1 MNLHIL
7 TQKLN
12 LDIEKTPQTKTRT
25 LRKRNF
31 QNFENFNLRGFSHE
45 SESESEE
52 SDSDYDPE
60 TLTKKKQFKRTVSK
74 KPQSLEKNL
83 KKKKKR
89 LKIKN
94 KNKSTLTLVRKRKT
108 PNKKNKKKL
117 NLTQWSEIGNHVN
130 FSENDHQVSYGHP
143 QEITENQISVLESFK
158 LLMNSELTNKIVK
171 LLNLELK
178 KINETATNRHRLKI
192 KKITDNDFFKFLSY
206 EILDIMKKNCQKA
219 WRLGSQFVVD
229 ESMIPFKG
237 RCAFRVRMPR
247 KPANMG
253 IKAWTVTDNCNYVYT
268 WDIFKGV
275 SEKSKDTLLRMTK
288 MAKLD
293 DVEDFYHKVYADSYF
308 GSLEAAEELVEIGV
322 SFNLC
327 VKNDRPS
334 DLFKNNLHQ
343 DLRNGEWKSLLK
355 SINGH
360 KLLACTYRDK
370 HKSSTKNVNII
381 TDSINNLEIVKGEK
395 IKPKNIEDYS
405 QNMQYV
411 DRADQNVS
419 SFLFPHKTFSWKKA
433 VLFYYFKVLIHNSKI
448 IFEKK
453 NQQKITLIN
462 FISPLCDQL
471 AGKRTIIG
479 HIEHKIIRRQPKRDC
494 SFCRNKFNKSS
505 STTIK
510 CSGCD
515 CYLHKRCFDYIHYI
529 FK

>member
-1 MNLHIL
+1 MNPKISDHESLLNICKHYSISIYNQL
-7 TQKLN
+7 ECMLRNKAWFFTPLFYTTKPTNWNFAFDFFPEDNEEVIQSDTKVLYIRTGNLNIEIHSNFIYEEFFNTKLISEIDSQTMELRNKTKSKEKLQDLVYTQNLFTEIAEHDLDVENYYFTIETKNKRVEIPRIGTKQKLINEQNQRIHSSQPIIPIEIVPEIPISNIPEVVGKSHN
-12 LDIEKTPQTKTRT
+12 LQEIEIKNENTP
-25 LRKRNF
+25 
-31 QNFENFNLRGFSHE
+31 
-45 SESESEE
+45 
-52 SDSDYDPE
+52 
-60 TLTKKKQFKRTVSK
+60 
-74 KPQSLEKNL
+74 
-83 KKKKKR
+83 
-89 LKIKN
+89 LKIKLN
-94 KNKSTLTLVRKRKT
+94 KIEIFTLVSEEFSKR
-108 PNKKNKKKL
+108 
-117 NLTQWSEIGNHVN
+117 
-130 FSENDHQVSYGHP
+130 
-143 QEITENQISVLESFK
+143 
-158 LLMNSELTNKIVK
+158 
-171 LLNLELK
+171 
-178 KINETATNRHRLKI
+178 
-192 KKITDNDFFKFLSY
+192 
-206 EILDIMKKNCQKA
+206 
-219 WRLGSQFVVD
+219 
-229 ESMIPFKG
+229 

-253 IKAWTVTDNCNYVYT
+253 IKAWTVADNCNYVYT